1 MTELLLKIFIK
12 NSNDTDNPVVRQ
24 KYGMLSGIVG
34 IICNIIL
41 FLLKFLAGI
50 ITGAVSVAD
59 RKSTRLNSSHP

>member
-34 IICNIIL
+34 VI
-41 FLLKFLAGI
+41 
-50 ITGAVSVAD
+50 AVFY
-59 RKSTRLNSSHP
+59 K